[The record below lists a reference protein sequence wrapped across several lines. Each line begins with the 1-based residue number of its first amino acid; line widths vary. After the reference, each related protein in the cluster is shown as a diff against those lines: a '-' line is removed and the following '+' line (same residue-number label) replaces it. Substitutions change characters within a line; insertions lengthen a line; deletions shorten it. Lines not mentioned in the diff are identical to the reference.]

1 MQLASPPAPPA
12 GPDSA
17 ADRPDLALGQPQGW
31 RERLAAWRDRRMA
44 DPAFRTWVLRTP
56 LLRRVAQRRA
66 RQTFDLVAGFVY
78 SQVLRACM
86 ELELFERLAGGP
98 VQPAALARAVGLD
111 EAALDRLLA
120 AGVALKLLRWRAGGR
135 IALGPLGAPLVG
147 HTAIAALVEHH
158 HALYADLAD
167 PVGLLRGPAGRPAT
181 SRQWP
186 YTVHAR
192 PDSLAAEQ
200 VATYSGIM
208 SASQPLIAQLVLDA
222 YPVQRHRLMMD
233 VGGGEGAFLRA
244 VARQAPGL
252 RLRLFDLP
260 AVADRARQRF
270 AEHGLAGRAEAV
282 GGSFLSDSLPGGADL
297 ISLVRVVHDHDDA
310 TVRHLLRA
318 AHAALPPGGTLL
330 IAEPMSETPG
340 AEAMGDAYFG
350 LYLLAMGQG
359 RPRSPA
365 TLRALLAEAGFVQ
378 IRQLATHLPLQ
389 TGLMVARVPGHEAA
403 A

>member
-1 MQLASPPAPPA
+1 MPLASASAQPA
-12 GPDSA
+12 GKGTDA
-17 ADRPDLALGQPQGW
+17 HRPSLALGHPQGW

-44 DPAFRTWVLRTP
+44 DPGFHTWVLRTP
-56 LLRRVAQRRA
+56 LLRLIARRRA

-98 VQPAALARAVGLD
+98 VAPAVLARAVGLD

-120 AGVALKLLRWRAGGR
+120 AGVALRLLRWRGGGR

-147 HTAIAALVEHH
+147 HKAIAALVQHH

-181 SRQWP
+181 SQQWP

-192 PDSLAAEQ
+192 PDRLAAEE

-244 VARQAPGL
+244 AARQAPAL

-270 AEHGLAGRAEAV
+270 AEHGLAGRAEAL
-282 GGSFLSDSLPGGADL
+282 GGSFLRDPLPAGADL
-297 ISLVRVVHDHDDA
+297 ISLVRVVHDHND
-310 TVRHLLRA
+310 TSVRQLLQAVRQ
-318 AHAALPPGGTLL
+318 ALPPGGTLL
-330 IAEPMSETPG
+330 IAEPMSQTPG

-378 IRQLATHLPLQ
+378 IRQLPTHLPLQ
-389 TGLMVARVPGHEAA
+389 TGVMVARTPSGRHR
-403 A
+403 